1 MPKSEFDRETLLK
14 MYDLSTMSGRDIDI
28 IAKKEKN
35 PKLGIELHKLQKE
48 LSSKTYAKPTKKEE
62 IANRIAKKEE
72 AREEARKMRE
82 ESGHTMKVKV
92 KLPPK
97 GQKKSGSTQGTKKK
111 DSKPA
116 AKSGSTQKTYDERKK
131 QREKLQQH
139 RQQLQVLVDEANARV
154 DRLAGMK
161 RVQSRALDEARR
173 TVPESRKSDEL
184 FTANLRTEAQI
195 NRELSRVM
203 TFLGDYTSLARGAEN
218 FTEDLTAAGLFG
230 GQYRANGGPGYNTD
244 VVDEEIGEKV
254 FDIYHRVLEVEGG
267 WSRVMGYFK
276 ANSGGLVEYG
286 SENLINAIYDM
297 VTNFG
302 TSDKATGKIIKRATR
317 MIDDMIES
325 YQEMATRQRSG
336 VDYGFLGN
344 DENAEDRRHRWEWEM
359 ERKGIKV

>member
-1 MPKSEFDRETLLK
+1 MPKSEFDRDKLLK
-14 MYDLSTMSGRDIDI
+14 LYDLANMTGRDIDI

-35 PKLGIELHKLQKE
+35 PKLGIELHKLQNE
-48 LSSKTYAKPTKKEE
+48 MSSKTYTADTKKEQ
-62 IANRIAKKEE
+62 IKKRIAKKEE
-72 AREEARKMRE
+72 ERQQARKMIE
-82 ESGHTMKVKV
+82 ETGHTMKVKV
-92 KLPPK
+92 QISPK
-97 GQKKSGSTQGTKKK
+97 VKKSSGSTQGTKKPK
-111 DSKPA
+111 SK
-116 AKSGSTQKTYDERKK
+116 SVTNNKTYQERKK

-139 RQQLQVLVDEANARV
+139 REQLQVLVDEANARV
-154 DRLAGMK
+154 NRLAGMK
-161 RVQSRALDEARR
+161 KVQSRALDEARR
-173 TVPESRKSDEL
+173 TVPESRKSDDL

-195 NRELSRVM
+195 NREASRVM
-203 TFLGDYTSLARGAEN
+203 AFLGDYTSLARGAEN

-244 VVDEEIGEKV
+244 VVDEEVGEKV

-276 ANSGGLVEYG
+276 ANSGGLIEYG

-302 TSDKATGKIIKRATR
+302 TSDKATGKIIKRATT

-344 DENAEDRRHRWEWEM
+344 DENAEDRRSRWEWEM
-359 ERKGIKV
+359 KRRGLDI